1 MHTRLTITLSTLALT
16 LLALTGCSNQT
27 SRTTADV
34 PATADS
40 TAAITKDVTVPATT
54 PAAVSTTPPTTQPTT
69 SVAPAATAAPT
80 TTAPATTAPA
90 TTAPAT
96 TAPGPRYFYAVTRQ
110 NVIVSAAG
118 ECFDS
123 VGSMRLQGWV
133 DSSSKTFDVT
143 LSDSHREEVLSSFA
157 DRVIGYEGEP
167 LFDMKLLVEHFTDL
181 GELTM
186 PIVNDTDVQHVY
198 NLEGVSVIGSCRL
211 TLSWTQ
217 TALEE

>member
-1 MHTRLTITLSTLALT
+1 MHTRLTIALSSLALT

-34 PATADS
+34 PATADV
-40 TAAITKDVTVPATT
+40 TATLPADATVPATA
-54 PAAVSTTPPTTQPTT
+54 PAAVSTTPPTAQPTT
-69 SVAPAATAAPT
+69 TDAPSTTAAAAT
-80 TTAPATTAPA
+80 TTAPATTAP
-90 TTAPAT
+90 PT

-133 DSSSKTFDVT
+133 DSSSKPFDVT

-157 DRVIGYEGEP
+157 DQVVGYEGEP
-167 LFDMKLLVEHFTDL
+167 LFEMKMLVEHFTDL

-186 PIVNDTDVQHVY
+186 PIVNETDAQHVY
-198 NLEGVSVIGSCRL
+198 DLEGVSVVGSCRL